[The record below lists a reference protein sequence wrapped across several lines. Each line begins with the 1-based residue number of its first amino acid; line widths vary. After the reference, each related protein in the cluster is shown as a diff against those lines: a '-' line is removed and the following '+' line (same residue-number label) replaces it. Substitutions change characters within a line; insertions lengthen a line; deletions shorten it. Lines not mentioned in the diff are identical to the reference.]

1 MPYTITDEKQFPYS
15 TDTVLTAV
23 QGTAK
28 GLEGKIIHQEDRAVR
43 IQFPK
48 TIHGQVLGDRS
59 VFELALHETDGG
71 TRLAIEAY
79 PVDAIG
85 KKLAFGARKGVTQ
98 KVLTWFWA
106 HMDHNLG
113 IESESVDYE

>member
-1 MPYTITDEKQFPYS
+1 MPYTITDEKHLSYPS
-15 TDTVLTAV
+15 DTVLAAV
-23 QGTAK
+23 QGAAK
-28 GLEGKIIHQEDRAVR
+28 GLEGKIIHQEDQVVHIR
-43 IQFPK
+43 FHK

-59 VFELALHETDGG
+59 VFELALHEIDGR

-85 KKLAFGARKGVTQ
+85 KKLMFGARKGVTQ

-106 HMDHNLG
+106 HMDHHLSK
-113 IESESVDYE
+113 ESEPVD

>member
-1 MPYTITDEKQFPYS
+1 MPYTITDEKQFPYPS
-15 TDTVLTAV
+15 DIVLTAV
-23 QGTAK
+23 RGAAK
-28 GLEGKIIHQEDRAVR
+28 GLEGEIIQQEDQVVHIR
-43 IQFPK
+43 FHK

-85 KKLAFGARKGVTQ
+85 KKLMFGARKGVTQ
-98 KVLTWFWA
+98 TVLTWFWA
-106 HMDHNLG
+106 HIDHHLG
-113 IESESVDYE
+113 KEPEQVD